1 MKSSIKIVCMGA
13 VLLFVSGA
21 YANDGIAHVG
31 TGGIELLKTDD
42 IQMVSEV
49 LEISTTQIKVSY
61 RFLNTSKS
69 DIKTTVAFPMPAFSN
84 AAERSENDHQM
95 TDFKLFVNGVQMP
108 ANMHRV
114 FRIKG
119 VDVTDQLRKIG
130 LSEQQ
135 IFDSKFYCFSEPT
148 SLIVHCRLTPEQSA
162 AIKKLGNEED
172 GDSEIQET
180 AYWEMVFPAGKEI
193 EVAHEYRPF
202 TGLVYQ
208 PSSVIDR
215 SQVNGLFKNGAACMD
230 DKALQGIT
238 KMYQKGEAMPNLW
251 IGDVEYILGTGRN
264 WKGPIKDFKLI
275 LKKDMPEQRV
285 SLCFPGK
292 PMKTSPVTIEFTQK
306 NFVPQD
312 KLYVIFYHWGERL
325 DQSK

>member
-1 MKSSIKIVCMGA
+1 MKNAMKIVCMWA
-13 VLLFVSGA
+13 VLHFVSGA
-21 YANDGIAHVG
+21 NANDGIAHVS

-42 IQMVSEV
+42 IQMVSEE
-49 LEISTTQIKVSY
+49 LEISTKQIKVKY
-61 RFLNTSKS
+61 HFLNTSKN
-69 DIKTTVAFPMPAFSN
+69 DIKATVAFPMPAFSN

-108 ANMHRV
+108 VNMRRV

-135 IFDSKFYCFSEPT
+135 IFDPEFLCFFFAKSANREC
-148 SLIVHCRLTPEQSA
+148 LLKPELFA
-162 AIKKLGNEED
+162 AIKKLGYENY
-172 GDSEIQET
+172 GDAEIQET
-180 AYWEMVFPAGKEI
+180 AYWELVFPAGKEI
-193 EVAHEYRPF
+193 EVTHEYKPF
-202 TGLVYQ
+202 TGWVYQ

-230 DKALQGIT
+230 DKTLQSIT

-292 PMKTSPVTIEFTQK
+292 PVKTSPTTIEFAQK

-325 DQSK
+325 VH